1 MDQLVATPH
10 WTLFLEKDLLV
21 LSAGG
26 DETYLIDEIADP
38 VIARRIERA
47 YRSGTLA
54 EIAADPACAGV
65 VRQLRQLGVVLPAH
79 CHRAPQQISIVWF
92 GEPLP
97 ALADTLARGSRATDA
112 SAGLPLGAGS
122 SAVDTLLLVRTN
134 AGWQDTLAA
143 YRDLSPSVPHLFVDL
158 AYHHTLS
165 IGPFVVPGETAC
177 LGCLANR
184 VAHRWGD
191 PPLPRQPAVNEE
203 IDVVAAVLRRTL
215 LAGDGTMRAP
225 LAFVER
231 ATSLDLGTLRSQT
244 SRLFQLPDCAVC
256 GPKTAAVRP
265 LPLPWLGAEAA
276 G

>member
-1 MDQLVATPH
+1 MDRLIATPQ

-26 DETYLIDEIADP
+26 DETYLIDEVVDP
-38 VIARRIERA
+38 VIARRIQQA
-47 YRSGTLA
+47 YQTDTLA
-54 EIAADPACAGV
+54 EIAADPACAGI
-65 VRQLRQLGVVLPAH
+65 VRQLRQLGAVLPAH
-79 CHRAPQQISIVWF
+79 CHRAPQQMRIVWF

-97 ALADTLARGSRATDA
+97 ALADTLARGSRDA
-112 SAGLPLGAGS
+112 AALVGLPLDAPPHD
-122 SAVDTLLLVRTN
+122 VDTILLVRTN

-143 YRDLSPSVPHLFVDL
+143 YRDLAPSVPHLFVDL

-177 LGCLANR
+177 LGCFANR

-191 PPLPRQPAVNEE
+191 PPLPRRPAVNEE

-215 LAGDGTMRAP
+215 LAEDDTLRAP

-231 ATSLDLGTLRSQT
+231 VTSLDLGSLRSQT
-244 SRLFQLPDCAVC
+244 SRLFQLPDCALC

-265 LPLPWLGAEAA
+265 LPLPWLGPEAA